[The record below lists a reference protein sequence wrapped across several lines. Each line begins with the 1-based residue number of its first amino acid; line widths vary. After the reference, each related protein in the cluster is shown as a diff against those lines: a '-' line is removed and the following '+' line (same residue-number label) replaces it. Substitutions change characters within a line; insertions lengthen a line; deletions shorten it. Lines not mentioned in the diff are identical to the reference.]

1 MWLLV
6 NVKHAVTLDM
16 EQCYGHNLL
25 NFQIM
30 DISLS
35 SCKSVASGLQK
46 KKKNRMDDLEATGA
60 GPPIK
65 QDCVFITHKNVRHL
79 WTD

>member
-35 SCKSVASGLQK
+35 SCKSVAAGLQ
-46 KKKNRMDDLEATGA
+46 KKKNRMDDLEATG
-60 GPPIK
+60 PPIK
-65 QDCVFITHKNVRHL
+65 QDCAFITYKNVRHL